1 MPKITFLVGPP
12 CSGKSTWIKN
22 NNTTSVVVSTD
33 DLISWYANKVGKT
46 YDQVFAS
53 GLFNS
58 FDKIFTQMIKDYSSE
73 GKDIIV
79 DRTNLTT
86 KGREKLLSLV
96 PENYEKH
103 AVVFNTPLK
112 VLLERNKLRSQETG
126 KTIPEFVIKNMCN
139 GRQEPTTEEFDVIKD
154 AE

>member
-1 MPKITFLVGPP
+1 MPKITFLIGPP

-22 NNTTSVVVSTD
+22 NDTTSVVVSTD
-33 DLISWYANKVGKT
+33 DLISWYASKVGKT
-46 YDQVFAS
+46 YDHVFAS

-58 FDKIFTQMIKDYSSE
+58 FNKIFIQMIKDYSSE
-73 GKDIIV
+73 NKDIIV

-86 KGREKLLSLV
+86 KGRAKILSLV

-112 VLLERNKLRSQETG
+112 VLLERNKIRAQETG
-126 KTIPEFVIKNMCN
+126 KTIPEFVIKNMSN
-139 GRQEPTTEEFDVIKD
+139 SRQDPTTEEFDVIKD